1 MGIKIPVWYI
11 SLSLSISSNFFHLDA
26 MLQCYSSV
34 LCAVYQQSLACP
46 TLSGTICITAGLLF
60 TCGRTSGATS
70 FPFTMSSTF
79 AFANPVHSQIGRK
92 NEEEIHPCQ

>member
-46 TLSGTICITAGLLF
+46 TLSGAICITAGLLF

-79 AFANPVHSQIGRK
+79 AFANPFHSQIGGK